1 MSNLDMLKKQHEEV
15 LALMKTITVLIA
27 DHPEEKSKEIAFNIN
42 ALSGKLKMHLMSEDQ
57 FLYPS
62 LMQSGNSLM
71 QSGNQTIR
79 NTAQTFNHEMGN
91 LAELFRSFAQK
102 YNTPS
107 KIIQDK
113 IHFITESQKIFQL
126 IEERIKNEDVK
137 LYPLIAAK

>member
-1 MSNLDMLKKQHEEV
+1 MGNLDMLKKQHEEV
-15 LALMKTITVLIA
+15 LTLVKTISGMIA
-27 DHPEEKSKEIAFNIN
+27 DSPEEKSKEIAFNIN

-62 LMQSGNSLM
+62 LMQN
-71 QSGNQTIR
+71 GNQAIR

-91 LAELFRSFAQK
+91 LAELFRTFAQK
-102 YNTPS
+102 YNTPY

-137 LYPLIAAK
+137 LYPLIATK

>member
-1 MSNLDMLKKQHEEV
+1 MGNLDMLKKQHEEV
-15 LALMKTITVLIA
+15 LTLIKTIRGMIG

-42 ALSGKLKMHLMSEDQ
+42 ALSGKLKIHLMSEDQ

-62 LMQSGNSLM
+62 LMQSS
-71 QSGNQTIR
+71 NQTIR

-107 KIIQDK
+107 KIIQNK
-113 IHFITESQKIFQL
+113 IYFITENQKIFQL

-137 LYPLIAAK
+137 LYPLITAK

>member
-1 MSNLDMLKKQHEEV
+1 MLKKQHEEV
-15 LALMKTITVLIA
+15 LTLIKTIRGMIA
-27 DHPEEKSKEIAFNIN
+27 DSPEEKSKEIAFNIN

-62 LMQSGNSLM
+62 LMQSGNR
-71 QSGNQTIR
+71 TIR

-91 LAELFRSFAQK
+91 LAESFRSFAQK

-107 KIIQDK
+107 KIIQNR
-113 IHFITESQKIFQL
+113 IYFITENQKIFQL